1 MEPLRKI
8 AVLTDSCS
16 DVPTDIANEL
26 GMYVVALHINYR
38 DASYRDRVDIQPDE
52 VYARFAE
59 EIPRTSTPAPADVSA
74 AFDAMVADGVTHV
87 VAVTI
92 SSGLSATHDLIK
104 SVAAG
109 YPGLTVEVIDTKS
122 ICLGSGFTA
131 IEAAR
136 SVRRGASF
144 EETVE
149 RRRRAAGS
157 TQVFFC
163 VDTLE
168 YLYQGGRIG
177 KVVYSV
183 GSALDMRPVISC
195 DEEGKYAP
203 IAKAHGRKASLK
215 KTLAAAKK
223 YAAGATRYR
232 LAVVHGGAP
241 EEAQELLSAL
251 CDALPDAE
259 EVLFN
264 QISPALVVHTG
275 PGLIGIGVQ
284 VLER

>member
-1 MEPLRKI
+1 MESVQKI

-16 DVPTDIANEL
+16 DVPTDIVDEL
-26 GMYVVALHINYR
+26 GIRVVAMHINYR

-59 EIPRTSTPAPADVSA
+59 EIPRTSTPSPADVA
-74 AFDAMVADGVTHV
+74 AVFDALHDEGVTHV
-87 VAVTI
+87 VAVVI

-109 YPGLTVEVIDTKS
+109 HPDLTTEVIDTKN
-122 ICLGSGFTA
+122 IGLGSGFTA
-131 IEAAR
+131 IEAAHL
-136 SVRRGASF
+136 VRQGLSF
-144 EETVE
+144 DEVVART
-149 RRRRAAGS
+149 RRAAES
-157 TQVFFC
+157 VYAFFC

-177 KVVYSV
+177 KVTYSV
-183 GSALDMRPVISC
+183 GSALDVRPVITC
-195 DEEGKYAP
+195 DAEGKYVP
-203 IAKAHGRKASLK
+203 IAKAHGRKSSLK
-215 KTLAAAKK
+215 KALSAVKK
-223 YAAGATRYR
+223 HAAGAKRYR
-232 LAVVHGGAP
+232 LAVVHGGAL
-241 EEAQELLSAL
+241 EEAQGLLAAA
-251 CDALPDAE
+251 CEALPDAE